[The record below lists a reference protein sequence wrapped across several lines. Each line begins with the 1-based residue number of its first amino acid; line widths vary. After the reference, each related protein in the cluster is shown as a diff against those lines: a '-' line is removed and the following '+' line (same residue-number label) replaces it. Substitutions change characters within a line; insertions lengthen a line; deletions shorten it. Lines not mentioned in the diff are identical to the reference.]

1 MASVAEI
8 VVDGVVVADT
18 RVEVVRSKERFLALA
33 GQWDALALTAGN
45 ALALHDWYAA
55 TLEAFGERVRLHAV
69 LVWRDGELAAA
80 VPLAAPAVRPPR
92 LCPLDAFLGE
102 PDRLLYRDAHAL
114 RALAKA
120 IVGLNMPIAIRRLPT
135 EAEIDAALPAGW
147 KSRAVIVRKNT
158 RQSAFVDIP
167 GSFREF
173 EASMSSKRKSTLRRK
188 KRAAE
193 KEGGPVRT
201 ELVVP
206 DPDEIEAPIGRL
218 LRIEARGWKG
228 RGGTS
233 MEADPRFQRF
243 IPELVRRFARTGAC
257 RIAFLR
263 IGDCD
268 AAGRLMLEHRA
279 TWYEIK
285 IGYDERFARYSPGL
299 LLMHEI
305 FGLAC
310 EQGVRRYEFL
320 GLSESWQ
327 SFWPHRVRRDEFL
340 AIYPYNVRGLAAF
353 VDDALTMTR
362 RMVGRGGARFAEWL
376 RKRGEDARI
385 S

>member
-8 VVDGVVVADT
+8 VSDGVVVTDT
-18 RVEVVRSKERFLALA
+18 RVEIVRSKERFLALA
-33 GQWDALALTAGN
+33 GQWDALASIAGN
-45 ALALHDWYAA
+45 ALALHDWYVA
-55 TLEAFGERVRLHAV
+55 TLEALGDRMRLKAV
-69 LVWRDGELAAA
+69 LIWRDGELAAA
-80 VPLAAPAVRPPR
+80 APLAAPALWPLRFF
-92 LCPLDAFLGE
+92 PLDAYLGE
-102 PDRLLYRDAHAL
+102 PDRFLYRDADAL

-120 IVGLNMPIAIRRLPT
+120 IVALNVPVAIRRLPVDD
-135 EAEIDAALPAGW
+135 EIGAALPAGW
-147 KSRAVIVRKNT
+147 KSRAVIVRRNT

-167 GSFREF
+167 GSFQEF
-173 EASMSSKRKSTLRRK
+173 ETSMSSKRKSTLRRK

-193 KEGGPVRT
+193 KEIGPVCT
-201 ELVVP
+201 ELIVP

-228 RGGTS
+228 RSGTS
-233 MEADPRFQRF
+233 MEADARFQRF
-243 IPELVRRFARTGAC
+243 IPELTRRFARTGAC

-285 IGYDERFARYSPGL
+285 IGYDERFSRYSPGL

-310 EQGVRRYEFL
+310 DRGVRRYEFL

-327 SFWPHRVRRDEFL
+327 SFWPHGVRHDEFL
-340 AIYPYNVRGLAAF
+340 AIYPYNVRGLAAV
-353 VDDALTMTR
+353 VDDALTMSL
-362 RMVGRGGARFAEWL
+362 RMIRRGGGRLAGWL
-376 RKRGEDARI
+376 RKTEEAAGTA
-385 S
+385 